1 MKTQILILLL
11 ALSISTMAQISHSV
25 KFNPVGLYF
34 NTSTIEIG
42 FREGNKEI
50 TVSGSIPIH
59 STGIGKL
66 GITNEFTGTDLST
79 NGVRAAYRKYKGC
92 WYGEIAAKTFTMS
105 FGASI
110 QQGKIESYCY
120 GTSAGIQIGYQYVN
134 KGFLIDFGIAGIEI
148 GQVLGRV
155 KTLSKSVNDAVYM
168 DKFVSEKVGRLPGY
182 MVKKYSSYVS
192 GNTMEGQLRSV
203 PLILPR
209 VNIGIGYKF

>member
-11 ALSISTMAQISHSV
+11 ALSLSGMSQISHSV

-34 NTSTIEIG
+34 NTGTIEIG
-42 FREGNKEI
+42 FREDNKEI
-50 TVSGSIPIH
+50 NISGSIPIH
-59 STGIGKL
+59 GPGTGKL
-66 GITNEFTGTDLST
+66 GITDEFTGTDLST
-79 NGVRAAYRKYKGC
+79 NGVRAAYRQYKGG

-105 FGASI
+105 FDASI

-120 GTSAGIQIGYQYVN
+120 GTSAGIQIGYQYEH
-134 KGFLIDFGIAGIEI
+134 KGFLVDFGITGIEI

-155 KTLSKSVNDAVYM
+155 KTLSKTTQDAVYM
-168 DKFVSEKVGRLPGY
+168 DKFVTENVGRLPGY

-209 VNIGIGYKF
+209 VSIGIGYKF